1 MAEDNNFDVLGESKD
16 KAAGRGKRGALS
28 NPEKDF
34 ILKNAATK
42 SISEL
47 AAEIGKSEKT
57 IQKFV
62 FKSNIAAKGE
72 DGQSDD
78 EKSIR
83 LRKILRSR
91 PYWSDLKLSFGPD
104 ELKTFEETWVNI
116 FKQFDEDVTQ
126 TEELQIKKH
135 ISLEIHRD
143 RWMRKS
149 YTTEQQIENCN
160 KTLEQEYA
168 KPADKK
174 NLDAI
179 KELTFLVDKLQTT
192 QLGIN
197 KEINSIVD
205 KQKDTE
211 KALKGSR
218 DQRVKEFVD
227 AEKNW
232 VNAVRVLQKPEVMEQ
247 VGKHIEL
254 MKIAQQAQRNK
265 MYDYHNF
272 YDATVD
278 RLILNSESVDG
289 AEEPKEGEEDAEGNK

>member
-1 MAEDNNFDVLGESKD
+1 MTEDNFDKTESKD
-16 KAAGRGKRGALS
+16 KAAGRAKRGALS
-28 NPEKDF
+28 KIEKEF
-34 ILKNAATK
+34 IAKNAATMTAT
-42 SISEL
+42 EL
-47 AAEIGKSEKT
+47 ADKIGKSEAT
-57 IQKFV
+57 IRRYV
-62 FKSNIAAKGE
+62 YKSNIVVKGE
-72 DGQSDD
+72 DGHSDD

-83 LRKILRSR
+83 LKKLLRSR

-104 ELKTFEETWVNI
+104 EIKTFEETWINI

-135 ISLEIHRD
+135 ISLEIFRD
-143 RWMRKS
+143 RHLKKS
-149 YTTEQQIENCN
+149 FTIEKQLEELN

-168 KPADKK
+168 KPADQK
-174 NLDAI
+174 NLEAI
-179 KELTFLVDKLQTT
+179 KELSIMTDKLQNN
-192 QLGIN
+192 QISIN
-197 KEINSIVD
+197 KEINAIVD

-232 VNAVRVLQKPEVMEQ
+232 VSAIRLLQKPDILEQ

-265 MYDYHNF
+265 MYDFHNF
-272 YDATVD
+272 YDKSVD
-278 RLILNSESVDG
+278 RLILSSESLEL
-289 AEEPKEGEEDAEGNK
+289 AEQEEREEQEKGDKDA